1 MYLNDR
7 QQHGFNVVLVNLIE
21 HTFAVNA
28 PADIYGDPPFTGTTF
43 TTPNEAYFQHADY
56 LVNGA
61 AQRGMVVMLDPIYL
75 GTQCGSEGWCQQV
88 EAAATSDLQ
97 TWGQYVG
104 NRYRNSPN
112 ILWVV
117 GGDADPSVYPGVSAK
132 LGAFATALNQA
143 DGLHPI
149 TAANSIAEEAITP
162 WSGAAWLTVNNTY
175 LRFGP
180 YVYQGAIT
188 AYNVTPTMPFF
199 EFEGYYENE
208 HSMTPQQLRA
218 QAYWTVLS
226 GGMGYVFGNCP
237 LWGFG
242 APQLASEFC
251 ASGASWQT
259 QMDTPGAFGMQYLFQ
274 VLFGV
279 AWQNLVPDLNHTTV
293 TAGFGVNGGTDWA
306 STERAA
312 DGSLVVSYIPTGNTV
327 TVNMSQLKAPA
338 SAQWYDPSA
347 GTYTPIAGSPFA
359 NTGSQQFAP
368 PGLNATGS
376 TDWVL
381 LLTSP

>member
-1 MYLNDR
+1 
-7 QQHGFNVVLVNLIE
+7 
-21 HTFAVNA
+21 
-28 PADIYGDPPFTGTTF
+28 
-43 TTPNEAYFQHADY
+43 
-56 LVNGA
+56 
-61 AQRGMVVMLDPIYL
+61 
-75 GTQCGSEGWCQQV
+75 
-88 EAAATSDLQ
+88 
-97 TWGQYVG
+97 
-104 NRYRNSPN
+104 
-112 ILWVV
+112 
-117 GGDADPSVYPGVSAK
+117 
-132 LGAFATALNQA
+132 
-143 DGLHPI
+143 
-149 TAANSIAEEAITP
+149 
-162 WSGAAWLTVNNTY
+162 
-175 LRFGP
+175 
-180 YVYQGAIT
+180 
-188 AYNVTPTMPFF
+188 
-199 EFEGYYENE
+199 
-208 HSMTPQQLRA
+208 
-218 QAYWTVLS
+218 
-226 GGMGYVFGNCP
+226 
-237 LWGFG
+237 
-242 APQLASEFC
+242 
-251 ASGASWQT
+251 
-259 QMDTPGAFGMQYLFQ
+259 MDTPGAFGMQYLFQ